1 MNDLYKFK
9 LKDTL
14 PSSIANDANVQ
25 ALAEVVTL
33 RLMALMPFVD
43 RLTILSHLNELST
56 PILDELAWHLH
67 VDFYD
72 EAVAREQK
80 IKLILS
86 SIAWHRRK
94 GTVGLVEEAIG
105 ELYSDCEVVENW
117 DYDGGKPYH
126 FKLQMSGYMMTPN
139 ILERVLRILEFV
151 KNKRSW
157 LDGIEFIRRINFNKY
172 FAGWCG
178 VSKKV
183 NIKCDFTN
191 AWRINLNTHVTS
203 YTVESKKTKINVAL
217 DNSVR

>member
-14 PSSIANDANVQ
+14 PSSIANDTTVQ

-33 RLMALMPFVD
+33 KLMALMPFVD

-72 EAVAREQK
+72 EVVAREQK

-94 GTVGLVEEAIG
+94 GTVGLVEEAID

-117 DYDGGKPYH
+117 DYEGGKPYH

-139 ILERVLRILEFV
+139 IRERVLRILEFV

-157 LDGIEFIRRINFNKY
+157 LDGIEYVHAINSGGVYVGGIATAAGSAVAEPNLKIATGPQTQQLYIGGVITVHQFIHI
-172 FAGWCG
+172 
-178 VSKKV
+178 
-183 NIKCDFTN
+183 
-191 AWRINLNTHVTS
+191 
-203 YTVESKKTKINVAL
+203 
-217 DNSVR
+217 

>member
-43 RLTILSHLNELST
+43 RLTILSHLDELST
-56 PILDELAWHLH
+56 PILDELAWQLH
-67 VDFYD
+67 VDFYE

-105 ELYSDCEVVENW
+105 ELYSDCEVLENW

-139 ILERVLRILEFV
+139 IRERVLRILEFV

-157 LDGIEFIRRINFNKY
+157 LDGIEYVHAINSGGVYVGGIATAAGSAVAEPSLKIATGPQTQQIYIGGIVTVHQFIHI
-172 FAGWCG
+172 
-178 VSKKV
+178 
-183 NIKCDFTN
+183 
-191 AWRINLNTHVTS
+191 
-203 YTVESKKTKINVAL
+203 
-217 DNSVR
+217 

>member
-33 RLMALMPFVD
+33 KLMALMPFVD

-72 EAVAREQK
+72 EAVAREKK

-105 ELYSDCEVVENW
+105 ELYSECEVVENW
-117 DYDGGKPYH
+117 RYENGKPYH

-139 ILERVLRILEFV
+139 IRERVLRILEFV

-157 LDGIEFIRRINFNKY
+157 LDGIEYVHAINSGGVY
-172 FAGWCG
+172 VGGIATAAGSAVAEPSLKIATG
-178 VSKKV
+178 PQTQQ
-183 NIKCDFTN
+183 IY
-191 AWRINLNTHVTS
+191 IGGIVTVHQ
-203 YTVESKKTKINVAL
+203 YIHI
-217 DNSVR
+217 

>member
-33 RLMALMPFVD
+33 KLMALMPFVD

-72 EAVAREQK
+72 EVVAREQK

-94 GTVGLVEEAIG
+94 GTAGLVEEAIG
-105 ELYSDCEVVENW
+105 ELYSACEVVENW

-139 ILERVLRILEFV
+139 IRERVLRILEFV

-157 LDGIEFIRRINFNKY
+157 LDGIEYVHAINSGGVYVGGIATAAGSAVAEPSLKIATGPQTQQIYIGGIVTVHQFIHI
-172 FAGWCG
+172 
-178 VSKKV
+178 
-183 NIKCDFTN
+183 
-191 AWRINLNTHVTS
+191 
-203 YTVESKKTKINVAL
+203 
-217 DNSVR
+217 

>member
-72 EAVAREQK
+72 EAVARKQK

-117 DYDGGKPYH
+117 GYEDGKPYH
-126 FKLQMSGYMMTPN
+126 FKLQMSGYMMVPN
-139 ILERVLRILEFV
+139 IRERVLRILEFV

-157 LDGIEFIRRINFNKY
+157 LDGIEYVHAINSGGVYVGGIATAAGSAVAEPSLKIATGPQTQQLYVGGVITVHQFIHI
-172 FAGWCG
+172 
-178 VSKKV
+178 
-183 NIKCDFTN
+183 
-191 AWRINLNTHVTS
+191 
-203 YTVESKKTKINVAL
+203 
-217 DNSVR
+217 

>member
-72 EAVAREQK
+72 EAIAIEQK

-117 DYDGGKPYH
+117 LYEDGKPYH

-139 ILERVLRILEFV
+139 IRERVLRILEFV

-157 LDGIEFIRRINFNKY
+157 LDGIEYVHAINSGGVYVGGIATAAGSAVAEPSLKIATGPQTQQLYVGGVITVHQFIHI
-172 FAGWCG
+172 
-178 VSKKV
+178 
-183 NIKCDFTN
+183 
-191 AWRINLNTHVTS
+191 
-203 YTVESKKTKINVAL
+203 
-217 DNSVR
+217 

>member
-72 EAVAREQK
+72 EAGAREQK

-105 ELYSDCEVVENW
+105 ELYSDCEVAENW
-117 DYDGGKPYH
+117 DYEGGKPYH

-139 ILERVLRILEFV
+139 IRERVLRILEFV

-157 LDGIEFIRRINFNKY
+157 LDGIEYVHAINSGGVYVGGIATAAGSAVAVPSLKIATGPQTQQLYVGGVITVHQFIHI
-172 FAGWCG
+172 
-178 VSKKV
+178 
-183 NIKCDFTN
+183 
-191 AWRINLNTHVTS
+191 
-203 YTVESKKTKINVAL
+203 
-217 DNSVR
+217 

>member
-33 RLMALMPFVD
+33 KLMALMPFVD

-67 VDFYD
+67 VDFYN
-72 EAVAREQK
+72 EAATREQK

-105 ELYSDCEVVENW
+105 GLYSECEVVENW
-117 DYDGGKPYH
+117 DYEDGKPYH
-126 FKLQMSGYMMTPN
+126 MMTPN
-139 ILERVLRILEFV
+139 IRERVLRILEFV

-157 LDGIEFIRRINFNKY
+157 LDGIEYVHAINSGGVYVGGIATAAGSAVAEPSLKIAIGPQTQQLYVGGVITVHQFIHI
-172 FAGWCG
+172 
-178 VSKKV
+178 
-183 NIKCDFTN
+183 
-191 AWRINLNTHVTS
+191 
-203 YTVESKKTKINVAL
+203 
-217 DNSVR
+217 

>member
-67 VDFYD
+67 VDLYD
-72 EAVAREQK
+72 EAVTREQK

-117 DYDGGKPYH
+117 GYEDGKPYH

-139 ILERVLRILEFV
+139 IRERVLRILEFV

-157 LDGIEFIRRINFNKY
+157 LDGIEYVHAINSGGVYVGGIVTAAGSAVAEPSLKIATGPQTQQLYVGGVITVHQFIHI
-172 FAGWCG
+172 
-178 VSKKV
+178 
-183 NIKCDFTN
+183 
-191 AWRINLNTHVTS
+191 
-203 YTVESKKTKINVAL
+203 
-217 DNSVR
+217 

>member
-9 LKDTL
+9 LEDTL

-25 ALAEVVTL
+25 ALAEVTTL

-67 VDFYD
+67 VGFYD

-80 IKLILS
+80 ITLILS

-117 DYDGGKPYH
+117 GYEDGKPYH
-126 FKLQMSGYMMTPN
+126 FKLQMSGYMMEPN
-139 ILERVLRILEFV
+139 IRERVLRILEFV

-157 LDGIEFIRRINFNKY
+157 LDGIEYVHAINSGGVYVGGIATAAGSAVAESSLKIATGPQTQQLYVGGVITVHQFIHI
-172 FAGWCG
+172 
-178 VSKKV
+178 
-183 NIKCDFTN
+183 
-191 AWRINLNTHVTS
+191 
-203 YTVESKKTKINVAL
+203 
-217 DNSVR
+217 

>member
-33 RLMALMPFVD
+33 KLMALMPFVD

-86 SIAWHRRK
+86 SIVWHRRK

-117 DYDGGKPYH
+117 GYDGGKPYH

-139 ILERVLRILEFV
+139 IRERVLRILDFV

-157 LDGIEFIRRINFNKY
+157 LDGIEYVQAISSGGVYVGGIATAAGSAVAEPSLKISTGPQTQQLYIGGVITVHQFIHI
-172 FAGWCG
+172 
-178 VSKKV
+178 
-183 NIKCDFTN
+183 
-191 AWRINLNTHVTS
+191 
-203 YTVESKKTKINVAL
+203 
-217 DNSVR
+217 

>member
-33 RLMALMPFVD
+33 KLMALMPFVD

-67 VDFYD
+67 VDFYN
-72 EAVAREQK
+72 EAATREQK

-105 ELYSDCEVVENW
+105 GLYSECEVVENW
-117 DYDGGKPYH
+117 DYEDGKPYH

-139 ILERVLRILEFV
+139 IRERVLRILEFV

-157 LDGIEFIRRINFNKY
+157 LDGIEYVQAINSGGVYVGGIATAAGSAVAEPSLKIAIGPQTQQLYVGGVITVHQFIHI
-172 FAGWCG
+172 
-178 VSKKV
+178 
-183 NIKCDFTN
+183 
-191 AWRINLNTHVTS
+191 
-203 YTVESKKTKINVAL
+203 
-217 DNSVR
+217 

>member
-14 PSSIANDANVQ
+14 PSSIGGDTNVQ
-25 ALAEVVTL
+25 ALAEVTTI

-43 RLTILSHLNELST
+43 RLTILSHLTELST
-56 PILDELAWHLH
+56 PILDELAWQLH

-72 EAVAREQK
+72 EAVTREQK

-86 SIAWHRRK
+86 SIVWHRRK

-117 DYDGGKPYH
+117 DYEDGKPYH

-139 ILERVLRILEFV
+139 IRERLLRILEFV

-157 LDGIEFIRRINFNKY
+157 LDDIEYVHDIDSKGIYIGGLATS
-172 FAGWCG
+172 AGNAI
-178 VSKKV
+178 VDPALKL
-183 NIKCDFTN
+183 NIEPQIQNVYIGGIAT
-191 AWRINLNTHVTS
+191 AYQIIHV
-203 YTVESKKTKINVAL
+203 
-217 DNSVR
+217 

>member
-33 RLMALMPFVD
+33 KLMALMPFVD

-72 EAVAREQK
+72 EVVAREQK

-139 ILERVLRILEFV
+139 IRERVLRILEFV

-157 LDGIEFIRRINFNKY
+157 LDGIEYVHAINSGGVYVGGIATAAGSAVAEPSLKIAIGPQTQQIYIGGIVTVHQFIHI
-172 FAGWCG
+172 
-178 VSKKV
+178 
-183 NIKCDFTN
+183 
-191 AWRINLNTHVTS
+191 
-203 YTVESKKTKINVAL
+203 
-217 DNSVR
+217 

>member
-72 EAVAREQK
+72 EAVAIEQK

-126 FKLQMSGYMMTPN
+126 FKLQMSGDMMTPN
-139 ILERVLRILEFV
+139 IRERVLRILEFV

-157 LDGIEFIRRINFNKY
+157 LDGIEYVHAINSGGVYVGGIATAAGSAVAEPSLKIATGPQTQQLYVGGVITVHQFIHI
-172 FAGWCG
+172 
-178 VSKKV
+178 
-183 NIKCDFTN
+183 
-191 AWRINLNTHVTS
+191 
-203 YTVESKKTKINVAL
+203 
-217 DNSVR
+217 

>member
-72 EAVAREQK
+72 EVVAREQK

-86 SIAWHRRK
+86 SIAGHRRK
-94 GTVGLVEEAIG
+94 GTVGLVEEVIG

-117 DYDGGKPYH
+117 DYDGGKPYR

-139 ILERVLRILEFV
+139 IRERVLRILEFV

-157 LDGIEFIRRINFNKY
+157 LDGIEYVHAINSGGVY
-172 FAGWCG
+172 VGGIATAAGSAVAEPSLTIATG
-178 VSKKV
+178 PQTQQ
-183 NIKCDFTN
+183 IY
-191 AWRINLNTHVTS
+191 IGGIVTVHQ
-203 YTVESKKTKINVAL
+203 YIHI
-217 DNSVR
+217 